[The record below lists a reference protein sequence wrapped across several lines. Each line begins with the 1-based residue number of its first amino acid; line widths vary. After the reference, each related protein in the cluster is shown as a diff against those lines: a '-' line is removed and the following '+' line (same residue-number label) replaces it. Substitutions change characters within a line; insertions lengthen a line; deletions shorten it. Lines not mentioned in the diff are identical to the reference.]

1 MTDTKTRKAIF
12 HTGTTIDPT
21 SWEMLGISAK
31 MKDNAVGC
39 FGTGLSYAVAVLL
52 RLGHGVTI
60 KTEADEYVFGIEDM
74 DFRGKAFQC
83 VTCNG
88 KRLSFTTEYGK
99 NWSCANAYRELVSNT
114 MDEDGIWMIAEDAM
128 DHGTSVIIE
137 GDEIVGCMEKHEDY
151 FVGERKPIAETS
163 GMNYYQGSGTI
174 FYRGVKVGT
183 VENAKY
189 SYEIKGHLS
198 LTEDRTILNSYHVPQ
213 KIGEDITKNLT
224 DKALIRR
231 FVTAAPGT
239 FESKLDYD
247 WTWSK
252 DFEEVARD
260 VWEKAPTKLVT
271 SIAVLLRRRMP
282 DVGWKKLEPNEDQQ
296 IYIDKA
302 TGLLSKFGYP
312 ITAPIKLIN
321 NDDQLVIA
329 FVHEKQIYLTQR
341 AFDKGLFYLM
351 TTLLEEHLHTEG
363 FQDYSRTFQDYLLDE
378 LVKHAA
384 KRFKEPI

>member
-60 KTEADEYVFGIEDM
+60 KTEVDEYVFGLEDM
-74 DFRGKAFQC
+74 DFRGKAFKC

-88 KRLSFTTEYGK
+88 KKLSFTTEYGK

-114 MDEDGIWMIAEDAM
+114 MDEEGIWMIAEDPM
-128 DHGTSVIIE
+128 DHGTSIIIE
-137 GDEIVGCMEKHEDY
+137 GDKIIECMENHEDY
-151 FVGERKPIAETS
+151 FVGNREPIIESS
-163 GMNYYQGSGTI
+163 GVNYFEGNGTI
-174 FYRGVKVGT
+174 FFRGVKVGT

-189 SYEIKGHLS
+189 SYEIKTDLS
-198 LTEDRTILNSYHVPQ
+198 LTEDRTILNPYQVTQ
-213 KIGEDITKNLT
+213 KIGEDITRKIKN
-224 DKALIRR
+224 KELIRSII
-231 FVTAAPGT
+231 TASPEN

-247 WTWSK
+247 WTWSRE
-252 DFEEVARD
+252 FEEVARD
-260 VWEKAPTKLVT
+260 VWEKSPTKLLA
-271 SIAVLLRRRMP
+271 SIVKLLRTRLP
-282 DVGWKKLEPNEDQQ
+282 HVGWINLSPDEEQQ
-296 IYIDKA
+296 NYIDKA
-302 TGLLSKFGYP
+302 KTLLSKFGYP
-312 ITAPIKLIN
+312 ITAPIKIIQ

-329 FVHEKQIYLTQR
+329 FVYEKQIYLTQK
-341 AFDKGLFYLM
+341 AFDKGLFYLV
-351 TTLLEEHLHTEG
+351 TVLLEEHLHTEG
-363 FQDYSRTFQDYLLDE
+363 FSDYTRQFQDYLIDE
-378 LVKHAA
+378 LVKHAS